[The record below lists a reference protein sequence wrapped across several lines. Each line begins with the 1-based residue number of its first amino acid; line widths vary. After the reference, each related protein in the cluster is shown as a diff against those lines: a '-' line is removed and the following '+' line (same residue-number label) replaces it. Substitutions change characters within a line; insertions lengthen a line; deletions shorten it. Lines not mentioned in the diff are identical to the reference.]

1 MEPALFEQFRKLVY
15 EHAGIEL
22 QAGKE
27 VLVSARIS
35 SRLRALNVA
44 TERDY
49 LELLTADPSCEEM
62 TNFLDVISTNFT
74 HFFREPSHF
83 ELLTKECRAHAESS
97 DHEFRVW
104 CAASSSGEE
113 PYSLAMVLEEALAH
127 RHLEWKLLATDI
139 STRVL
144 ATAQRG
150 VYSAEA
156 VQPVPE
162 ALRRRFLKDVP
173 NGAEVMEPLRTK
185 VKFARLNLARPPY
198 PMKGP
203 FDVIFCRNVM
213 IYFDNKVRQGLVT
226 QVERLLRPGGLLVV
240 GHTETLH
247 GVDTRLQTQSPSV
260 YRKARS
266 T

>member
-1 MEPALFEQFRKLVY
+1 MEPALFEKFRKLVY
-15 EHAGIEL
+15 DHAGIEL

-35 SRLRALNVA
+35 GRLRALGITQEA
-44 TERDY
+44 EY
-49 LELLTADPSCEEM
+49 LELLSTDPGCEEM

-74 HFFREPSHF
+74 HFFREPGHF
-83 ELLTKECRAHAESS
+83 ELLAEECATAVAAGQP
-97 DHEFRVW
+97 EFRVW

-113 PYSLAMVLEEALAH
+113 PYSLAMVLEDRLAH
-127 RHLEWKLLATDI
+127 HHVDWRLLATDI

-144 ATAQRG
+144 AAAQKG

-156 VQPVPE
+156 VKPVPE
-162 ALRRRFLKDVP
+162 PLRSRFLQES
-173 NGAEVMEPLRTK
+173 GTSAEVVESLREK

-198 PMKGP
+198 PMRGP
-203 FDVIFCRNVM
+203 FDVVFCRNVM
-213 IYFDNKVRQGLVT
+213 IYFDTKVRQGLVT

-247 GVDTRLQTQSPSV
+247 AVSTGLETVSPSV
-260 YRKARS
+260 YRKPR
-266 T
+266 TR